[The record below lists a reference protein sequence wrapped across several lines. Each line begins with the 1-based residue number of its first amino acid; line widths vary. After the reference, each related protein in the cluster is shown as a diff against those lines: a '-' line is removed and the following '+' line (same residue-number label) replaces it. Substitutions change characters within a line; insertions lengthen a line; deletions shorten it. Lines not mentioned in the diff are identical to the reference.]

1 MTVVTGRVALNII
14 YEALLLMLLLSG
26 GNDGKVASFK
36 RNIPKNSSLECKNHT
51 LFMKKMAKI
60 DTLFMI
66 KTAAHTYI
74 AHIKEY
80 PRAFFTY

>member
-1 MTVVTGRVALNII
+1 
-14 YEALLLMLLLSG
+14 MLLLSG

-80 PRAFFTY
+80 PRAFFTYWTCIYRVASSQQQ